1 MQHAEQ
7 PPSVFPWRAA
17 TIVVGAIAAVELVAL
32 IGIGG
37 LHFAPRAHAA
47 KAAAAKPAAAKP
59 AAAKPKAVQPR
70 PAAPRVPS
78 HPLRPRARVSVLVLN
93 GNGVQGAA
101 SSKAAS
107 LQGLGYRVGG
117 AENAERH
124 NYARSM
130 VMYVPGWVK
139 EARRFGHDT
148 GVRLIAPVDGL
159 TPAKLKGSKI
169 VLILGS

>member
-1 MQHAEQ
+1 MQHIEN
-7 PPSVFPWRAA
+7 PPSAFPWRAA
-17 TIVVGAIAAVELVAL
+17 TLVVGAIAAAELVAL

-37 LHFAPRAHAA
+37 LHFVPKTHGA
-47 KAAAAKPAAAKP
+47 KAAAGKPAAVTTV
-59 AAAKPKAVQPR
+59 AAKPKPKPAVPQ
-70 PAAPRVPS
+70 VPS
-78 HPLRPRARVSVLVLN
+78 HPLKPRNGVRVLVLN

-107 LQGLGYRVGG
+107 LQGLGYLVGG
-117 AENAERH
+117 AENAQRH

-139 EARRFGHDT
+139 EARRFARDT
-148 GVRLIAPVDGL
+148 GVRLVAPVDGL